1 MIVKVYCGR
10 PGCGKLIGARSF
22 SPEGKVLEEEYEP
35 DIVIYKSSN
44 LEDTWD
50 GVTFC
55 SQECCD
61 RRDSFVT
68 PEEVSDESDGM

>member
-10 PGCGKLIGARSF
+10 PGCGKLIGARDF
-22 SPEGKVLEEEYEP
+22 NPEGRVLEEEYEP
-35 DIVIYKSSN
+35 GVVTHHGDEE
-44 LEDTWD
+44 EDQWD
-50 GVTFC
+50 GVKFC

-68 PEEVSDESDGM
+68 PEEVEDE

>member
-10 PGCGKLIGARSF
+10 PGCGKLIGARDF

-35 DIVIYKSSN
+35 GV
-44 LEDTWD
+44 
-50 GVTFC
+50 VTFHSDDPEDPQDGLKYC

-61 RRDSFVT
+61 KRNEFVT
-68 PEEVSDESDGM
+68 PEEVADE